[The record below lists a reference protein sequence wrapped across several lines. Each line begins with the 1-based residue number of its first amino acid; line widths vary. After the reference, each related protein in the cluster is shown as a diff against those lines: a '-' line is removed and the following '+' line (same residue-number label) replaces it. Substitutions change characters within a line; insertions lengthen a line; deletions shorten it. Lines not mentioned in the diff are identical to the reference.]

1 MDAEFVA
8 ECRYLIAK
16 GVANGTII
24 MPAKTEVVAFRSKYR
39 MARSPEDEF
48 EFQKKSVASIKKQMA
63 ELTESGASADKILPI
78 RIKLGMA
85 NSRLKKARE
94 AVGLTA

>member
-24 MPAKTEVVAFRSKYR
+24 MPAKTEIVAFRSKYR

-48 EFQKKSVASIKKQMA
+48 EFQKKTVASLKKQLS
-63 ELTESGASADKILPI
+63 ELSGASMDKVKPI

-94 AVGLTA
+94 AAGLGV

>member
-1 MDAEFVA
+1 MEAEFIA
-8 ECRYLIAK
+8 ECRYLVAK
-16 GVANGTII
+16 FVAEGLIT
-24 MPAKTEVVAFRSKYR
+24 MPEKTKAVAFRSKYR
-39 MARSPEDEF
+39 MTRSPEDEF
-48 EFQKKSVASIKKQMA
+48 EFQKKSVASIKRQMA

-94 AVGLTA
+94 AAGLTA

>member
-16 GVANGTII
+16 GVANGTITK
-24 MPAKTEVVAFRSKYR
+24 PLETEIVAFRSKYR
-39 MARSPEDEF
+39 MARTPEDEF
-48 EFQKKSVASIKKQMA
+48 EFQKKTVASLKKQLSG
-63 ELTESGASADKILPI
+63 LTGASMDKIKPV

-85 NSRLKKARE
+85 NSRLAKARS
-94 AVGLTA
+94 AMGM